1 MSSQNEKKEMDN
13 ERKTIS
19 HDDYLK
25 LLGLALIIKQH
36 QAALVQ
42 LGYAVNSIV
51 NEKTQYGES
60 EWGPYGNAGHVGDF
74 VCDKEP
80 DASDLLRKLEIDV
93 LPSKAEAT
101 NV

>member
-51 NEKTQYGES
+51 NEKTDYES
-60 EWGPYGNAGHVGDF
+60 GNGPYWDGGHVGEF